1 MSQVLGFQFEPR
13 KKTKNYDSDSSWT
26 TYEDSDGDGDNEGRA
41 ERKLMAVD
49 EWCMCGKCF
58 LMSLENEC
66 MCCRELEVAQI
77 TEIGGM
83 VKTFYGNFFFH
94 S

>member
-1 MSQVLGFQFEPR
+1 
-13 KKTKNYDSDSSWT
+13 
-26 TYEDSDGDGDNEGRA
+26 
-41 ERKLMAVD
+41 MAVD